1 MCSLMV
7 IPACIY
13 RYRLYR
19 DPTPDEDDVAKLTEM
34 GKALLKNLKRIFPFE
49 PSSRLRWDVIPGGP
63 CVATKRSIQFCTPQG
78 PWFAWAGPK
87 TFLVR

>member
-7 IPACIY
+7 IPACNY

-19 DPTPDEDDVAKLTEM
+19 DPTPDEDDVTKLTEM
-34 GKALLKNLKRIFPFE
+34 GKALLKNLDCTFP
-49 PSSRLRWDVIPGGP
+49 SRSRLGVIPGGP
-63 CVATKRSIQFCTPQG
+63 CGATKRSIPFCTPQG

-87 TFLVR
+87 TFRVR